1 MFPYTVTKKKTCTDH
16 AEIGWL
22 SPVELENTHHI
33 IIRNC
38 PQTSLTVKKNIFFR
52 QSNSW
57 LLTAVLIHTINTWD
71 KNNHLSVGECCQFF
85 NVYKHRSLMNDY
97 FKDFYVK

>member
-38 PQTSLTVKKNIFFR
+38 PQTSLTVKKNIFF
-52 QSNSW
+52 
-57 LLTAVLIHTINTWD
+57 
-71 KNNHLSVGECCQFF
+71 
-85 NVYKHRSLMNDY
+85 
-97 FKDFYVK
+97 

>member
-52 QSNSW
+52 QSHSW
-57 LLTAVLIHTINTWD
+57 LLTAVLIHTILHGIKTTI
-71 KNNHLSVGECCQFF
+71 
-85 NVYKHRSLMNDY
+85 
-97 FKDFYVK
+97 